1 MTGPHAAHHVVPIR
15 IYYVI
20 FGLLLLCTYL
30 TVQVA
35 YLDLGVFNTVVA
47 LGIAI
52 FKATAVVLYFMHVK
66 YSPRL
71 TWLVVIG
78 GVFWLGILLVFTIS
92 DYLTRG
98 WLTFG

>member
-1 MTGPHAAHHVVPIR
+1 MTEPHVSHHIVSTR

-35 YLDLGVFNTVVA
+35 FIDLGRMNTVVA
-47 LGIAI
+47 LGIAC
-52 FKATAVVLYFMHVK
+52 FKAIAVVLYFMHLK

-71 TWLVVIG
+71 TWVVVVG
-78 GVFWLGILLVFTIS
+78 GLFWLGILFVHTFS